1 MSERPKL
8 KELAEELHDVKRK
21 WKVIGTQLEIPRPTL
36 ENIEVRY
43 KDDLEEAFT
52 EMMNEWL
59 KQADEPSWRAIAEV
73 LRSRSVGETK
83 LAKNVELNKC
93 SERDDTDDS
102 YTDPL
107 MAVATRQEG
116 FTELPHSTEVQML
129 PYHRVEEVPPNVR
142 EGIRYLAKSLNILR
156 IKTYRHVIG
165 LQRVTPDEFRVI
177 VCNPERYWEGD
188 DHKRVCLAKSVPAI
202 FAIVS
207 HRRYLNWQNFDL
219 LEEIIEAYGDSNLK
233 GELKGFCEE
242 IEVFENETSLE
253 DVKNIIFTPLG
264 PNGYLMK
271 VPLDGKPTLATA
283 RAIKNGL
290 KKKNGY
296 PVHHVGQNSPL
307 AIFFI
312 VPRLFIPPISMAKL
326 KATPESIE
334 DRVIYTLS
342 EQEVLQLLDLTRL
355 PTPGDKEAPSGTLDS
370 GSIQPANKLQVF
382 KDDILHKSFTTIVCK
397 GEFNHLPCAAKYM
410 HQELAQENVWKDKFR
425 KGCDFL
431 RSCHHPNIVMFL
443 GLDLHHPLAPVL
455 LTELMDGSLEQFLNR
470 SEAAVPLHTQ
480 IDICADVAQG
490 LEYIHAKGY
499 IYGDL
504 TASNVL
510 LKGGQA
516 KISGFMTL
524 IDKSVDVHRSLP
536 PGSPPCMPMRS
547 FSSSYDESIDCFSLG
562 ILAMHIAIRKAPS
575 SPYTIAEFG
584 SITEMKRFE
593 SCLDQIDSYHP
604 LQPII
609 RNCLKGEADRPSS
622 AALATELSAM
632 KETAE
637 YKASHQPSEGDI
649 EQMKA
654 QIGENESERTKLL
667 IELEERV
674 GEIERMNAQIRE
686 MEREKNRLTIEFQAK
701 KMQMDKRVKRQS
713 ATVRALRKDVSE
725 KEADLQDLRQE
736 KDEMVSKHQQQEAS
750 LREEMNDITKT
761 AEICFLAIHFAYQ
774 KTHQDCETAK
784 HRAQTLS
791 NKEEETKQKMEIL
804 EKTCTDEKQTMN
816 KQKAELQVLQRE
828 LHKVRDERDKARIEI
843 EEKDAKIKELR
854 KQRENTD
861 ESLAKLYHRAYSQ
874 GVELSTD

>member
-455 LTELMDGSLEQFLNR
+455 LTELMDGSLEQFLSR
-470 SEAAVPLHTQ
+470 SEAAVPLHSQ

-547 FSSSYDESIDCFSLG
+547 FSFSYDESIDCFSLG

-593 SCLDQIDSYHP
+593 SCLDQIDACHP
-604 LQPII
+604 LNPAICK
-609 RNCLKGEADRPSS
+609 CLKEEGQRPSA
-622 AALATELSAM
+622 AALATELAAM
-632 KETAE
+632 KETAV
-637 YKASHQPSEGDI
+637 YRNSCRSSEA
-649 EQMKA
+649 EMK
-654 QIGENESERTKLL
+654 T
-667 IELEERV
+667 
-674 GEIERMNAQIRE
+674 QIRE
-686 MEREKNRLTIEFQAK
+686 MERERNKLTIEFK
-701 KMQMDKRVKRQS
+701 TTTLRMDERVKRQS